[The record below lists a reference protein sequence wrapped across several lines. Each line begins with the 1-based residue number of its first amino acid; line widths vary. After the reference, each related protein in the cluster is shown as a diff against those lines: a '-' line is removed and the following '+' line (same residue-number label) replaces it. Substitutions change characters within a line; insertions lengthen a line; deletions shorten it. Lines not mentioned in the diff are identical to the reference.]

1 MMAQAPTWL
10 DEALEVL
17 RKVDHDPTPVSDEAV
32 VLAIAEV
39 WQRWHVPPDWE
50 AGELARALV
59 QRDSARG
66 RVRVLEQSLAQTKA
80 WLDNSEEL
88 RGRAE
93 EERDRARGLAAQL
106 EEEAHRE
113 HRSGQH
119 RAGR

>member
-1 MMAQAPTWL
+1 MSSSHGGWIDDAVA
-10 DEALEVL
+10 VL
-17 RKVDHDPTPVSDEAV
+17 RQLDREPTPVADEAV

-50 AGELARALV
+50 AGELARVLV